1 MIGTH
6 PSWGAQRRRGREA
19 VAGLVAVALAA
30 CASGAPTPRPTTPG
44 TAAAPRAVSVIMRDY
59 LFEPTPLRLVRG
71 ETVRFTVFN
80 AGLLPHDFVL
90 GGPDVQAAW
99 ASAEA
104 AATPPAF
111 TATPPPA
118 SVPPGLGGVRV
129 YLRSGE
135 SASVVYTVP
144 AAGGLQ
150 LICQV
155 PGHAAQGMVGL
166 VVFVEPS
173 PP

>member
-1 MIGTH
+1 MSTPYFPAVCH
-6 PSWGAQRRRGREA
+6 RPRGRGLIFGLVSLA
-19 VAGLVAVALAA
+19 VAACTSAA
-30 CASGAPTPRPTTPG
+30 PSPGPISPG
-44 TAAAPRAVSVIMRDY
+44 TADSPRAVTAIMRDY

-71 ETVRFTVFN
+71 ETIRLTVVN

-90 GGPDVQAAW
+90 GDAAVQAAW
-99 ASAEA
+99 AAAEA

-118 SVPPGLGGVRV
+118 SVPPEFAGLRV
-129 YLRSGE
+129 YLPSGQT
-135 SASVVYTVP
+135 ATVVYTVP
-144 AAGGLQ
+144 AAGELQ
-150 LICQV
+150 LVCQV
-155 PGHAAQGMVGL
+155 PGHAAEGMVGA